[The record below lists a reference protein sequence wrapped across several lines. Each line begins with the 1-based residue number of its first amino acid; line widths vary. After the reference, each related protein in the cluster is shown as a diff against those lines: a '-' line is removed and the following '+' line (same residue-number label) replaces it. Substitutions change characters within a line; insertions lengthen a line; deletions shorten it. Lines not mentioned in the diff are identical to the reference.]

1 MLITKNDII
10 LAHAEYIKEFSFE
23 LMRHIEAGEEIK
35 VTIDFLDGLLER
47 GSITEAEAY
56 DRLVNRIQEVL
67 K

>member
-10 LAHAEYIKEFSFE
+10 LAHAEYIKEFSFG